1 MAPDRNPKTGKAPL
15 GERRLSTEEPDRLG
29 EPWCGFLS
37 SGVGGTS
44 LRVSESM
51 HDLRASINLQ
61 RPIGPIAS
69 SDTIAVVDL
78 RQLSALVAVDDH
90 GSFSAAARALYTV
103 QSNISAHIA
112 HLERELGVTLVDRA
126 KGRLTPEGVVV
137 VARARRIQR
146 ELEALSAD
154 ATSMGQEVTGE
165 TRLGVI
171 GTTARWLVP
180 QLLVRRARRPP
191 AGPGHRPRGQHHLP
205 RPAAG
210 HRPPRPRRGQPA
222 GGRPRDRLRSPVRGG
237 AGPAGDAA
245 RARWPTESRC
255 RFADLAGHP
264 LVLPPKGTAL
274 RQDLDAEARRTGVTL
289 VPQAEIDGVR
299 LMASLA
305 FEGYGS
311 TIVPTTA
318 VPGWFKGTFT
328 RIPIT
333 DMARRQVGLA
343 RRRRTMLSAAG
354 RAAAE
359 VLQAV
364 IADKGPRQKG
374 VQV

>member
-1 MAPDRNPKTGKAPL
+1 
-15 GERRLSTEEPDRLG
+15 
-29 EPWCGFLS
+29 
-37 SGVGGTS
+37 
-44 LRVSESM
+44 M
-51 HDLRASINLQ
+51 HELQASINLQ
-61 RPIGPIAS
+61 RPITPIAL
-69 SDTIAVVDL
+69 SDTIALVDL

-146 ELEALSAD
+146 ELEALAAD

-180 QLLVRRARRPP
+180 QLLTAVHA
-191 AGPGHRPRGQHHLP
+191 AHPRVQVIVLEASTTSLVPQLVTGRLDLAVVNLP
-205 RPAAG
+205 VDDPEVDSAPLFEEELVLLATRE
-210 HRPPRPRRGQPA
+210 
-222 GGRPRDRLRSPVRGG
+222 SPLAER
-237 AGPAGDAA
+237 
-245 RARWPTESRC
+245 ESVS
-255 RFADLAGHP
+255 FADLAGHP

-274 RQDLDAEARRTGVTL
+274 RHDLDAEARRTGVTL

-354 RAAAE
+354 RAVAE

-364 IADKGPRQKG
+364 ITDKGPRQKG

>member
-1 MAPDRNPKTGKAPL
+1 
-15 GERRLSTEEPDRLG
+15 
-29 EPWCGFLS
+29 
-37 SGVGGTS
+37 
-44 LRVSESM
+44 M
-51 HDLRASINLQ
+51 HDLRASFNLQ
-61 RPIGPIAS
+61 RPITPIAS

-180 QLLVRRARRPP
+180 QLLSAVHAAHPRVQVIVLEASTTSLVPQLVT
-191 AGPGHRPRGQHHLP
+191 GHLDLAVVNLP
-205 RPAAG
+205 VDDPEV
-210 HRPPRPRRGQPA
+210 
-222 GGRPRDRLRSPVRGG
+222 DCRSPVRGG
-237 AGPAGDAA
+237 AGPRWRRA
-245 RARWPTESRC
+245 RARWPTATRC

-274 RQDLDAEARRTGVTL
+274 RQDLDAEARRAGVTL

-311 TIVPTTA
+311 TIVPDDGGARLVQGRPSRGSPSRTW
-318 VPGWFKGTFT
+318 PGGRSVW
-328 RIPIT
+328 P
-333 DMARRQVGLA
+333 
-343 RRRRTMLSAAG
+343 AAG
-354 RAAAE
+354 
-359 VLQAV
+359 
-364 IADKGPRQKG
+364 GPC
-374 VQV
+374 

>member
-1 MAPDRNPKTGKAPL
+1 
-15 GERRLSTEEPDRLG
+15 
-29 EPWCGFLS
+29 
-37 SGVGGTS
+37 
-44 LRVSESM
+44 M
-51 HDLRASINLQ
+51 HELRASINLQ
-61 RPIGPIAS
+61 RPITPIAL

-180 QLLVRRARRPP
+180 QLLSAVHAAHPRVQVIILEASTTSLVPQLVT
-191 AGPGHRPRGQHHLP
+191 GHLDLAVVNLP
-205 RPAAG
+205 VDDPEIDSAPLFEEELVLLATRESPLA
-210 HRPPRPRRGQPA
+210 
-222 GGRPRDRLRSPVRGG
+222 DR
-237 AGPAGDAA
+237 
-245 RARWPTESRC
+245 ESVS
-255 RFADLAGHP
+255 FADLAGHP

-274 RQDLDAEARRTGVTL
+274 RQDLDTEARRTGVTL
-289 VPQAEIDGVR
+289 LPQAEIDGVR

-374 VQV
+374 VQVLS

>member
-1 MAPDRNPKTGKAPL
+1 
-15 GERRLSTEEPDRLG
+15 
-29 EPWCGFLS
+29 
-37 SGVGGTS
+37 
-44 LRVSESM
+44 M

-61 RPIGPIAS
+61 RPITPIAL

-180 QLLVRRARRPP
+180 QLLSAVHAAHPRVQVIILEASTTSLVPQLVT
-191 AGPGHRPRGQHHLP
+191 GHLDLAVVNLP
-205 RPAAG
+205 VDDPEIDSAPLFEEELVLLATRESPLA
-210 HRPPRPRRGQPA
+210 
-222 GGRPRDRLRSPVRGG
+222 DR
-237 AGPAGDAA
+237 
-245 RARWPTESRC
+245 ESVS
-255 RFADLAGHP
+255 FADLAGHP

-289 VPQAEIDGVR
+289 LPQAEIDGVR

-318 VPGWFKGTFT
+318 VPGWFKGDLHAD
-328 RIPIT
+328 PHH
-333 DMARRQVGLA
+333 GHGP
-343 RRRRTMLSAAG
+343 AAG
-354 RAAAE
+354 RPGPPPADDAE
-359 VLQAV
+359 RGRPGRGRGPAGRHRRQGPAPEGRAGLSERAGDRHDPPDAGRAV
-364 IADKGPRQKG
+364 DPPGSVWRGSVAPTARSRARARRGTAGRPQ
-374 VQV
+374 